1 MSEKRPW
8 TEEEDRLLKFVFDTS
23 KLTKWSH
30 IARRLQEEFGVK
42 GRNGKQCKE
51 RYICLHLGTLPTST
65 LLIPRKNGATKKSTP
80 CSNYITN
87 SGINGPSLVPS
98 SEASNPSSI

>member
-51 RYICLHLGTLPTST
+51 RYFSLYSRYTTYIDTTHP
-65 LLIPRKNGATKKSTP
+65 KEEW
-80 CSNYITN
+80 NYDEEHTMF
-87 SGINGPSLVPS
+87 
-98 SEASNPSSI
+98 